1 MPLLSLKAGSH
12 ANAVLHEFGEN
23 FFRPPSE
30 NKSFRRVAGKRN
42 NMRGLQLLRNGAL
55 AGWLLL
61 CLARPSVAGPPP
73 APAPPGLIAG
83 VCSVFA
89 VAAAASIASDH
100 HLTGLRARVDGLRSP
115 QIHAIDPLRVHFS
128 LHDLGEYEACQAE
141 LRALLAFEPVIAR
154 PMPKG
159 AACVDGLQAV
169 SDHMFIRPVETRPV
183 KVLDDRLDHWRQAL
197 TCDVNSVFS
206 PKYVLPPACVK
217 AIDQMLKLGDR
228 LPAWRAGQL
237 RKLRAIAKRAGRL
250 THSLK
255 RSYGLGVAAAQL
267 EAKVRRVNVV
277 LLMLLCDVLEH
288 PDVNLPRAYLS
299 ASPLPGSSQIVTF
312 CGRSRPLIPRKNFGC
327 GGLSNAT
334 GSSRVR
340 SSSVDPTVCLCSTR
354 MVLQSMWPKSG

>member
-159 AACVDGLQAV
+159 AACADGLQAV

-197 TCDVNSVFS
+197 TCDVNSVFG

-288 PDVNLPRAYLS
+288 PDVNLPRAYLR

-327 GGLSNAT
+327 GI
-334 GSSRVR
+334 
-340 SSSVDPTVCLCSTR
+340 TR
-354 MVLQSMWPKSG
+354 R